1 MYCISFGILGMQYIG
16 GDVFHVTIAD
26 FNGNPLKNNVIIGLG
41 APTLNAIV
49 VNSTCTT
56 NTCHANAV
64 NPVSYLTVAAQ
75 YAWNLFMLITGLYI
89 FSVLNQLGIP
99 LIFMMAFIT
108 LYIILLVR
116 SMMGWIRG
124 L

>member
-1 MYCISFGILGMQYIG
+1 MYCISFGILGMQYIA
-16 GDVFHVTIAD
+16 GDVFHLTIAD

-41 APTLNAIV
+41 APTINTIET
-49 VNSTCTT
+49 NSTCTT

-64 NPVSYLTVAAQ
+64 NAVSYLAVAAQ
-75 YAWNLFMLITGLYI
+75 YAWNVFMLISGLYI

-99 LIFMMAFIT
+99 LIFMMAFIA
-108 LYIILLVR
+108 LYVFLLVR

-124 L
+124 I